1 MSEGREFEFEI
12 EAPRE
17 EVWWA
22 LVDPDA
28 LLGWFAS
35 EAEVDPREGGEYVIR
50 HGEPRDVSTIE
61 AFVPNERLRTSNE
74 GRALEFVLEGREG
87 TTVLRIVHFG
97 FGEEELESMERGWTQ
112 YMRTLHHY
120 LSRHRDDPAA
130 GRYVDGLGS
139 GTVADVRRALPSTL
153 PPDAEVFD
161 DWPLSIG
168 ARVPGL
174 GDGIYRASIEGGDGE
189 LYVWIH
195 LVAYGE
201 GRGQIDALAEE
212 VQSRLDAVLAGEG
225 ALAS

>member
-1 MSEGREFEFEI
+1 MSDPREFEFEI
-12 EAPRE
+12 EAARE
-17 EVWWA
+17 DVWRA

-50 HGEPRDVSTIE
+50 HGEPREVSIIE
-61 AFVPNERLRTSNE
+61 DFVPNERLRASNQ

-97 FGEEELESMERGWTQ
+97 FGEEQLESMERGWTQ

-120 LSRHRDDPAA
+120 LSRHRDEPAA

-139 GTVADVRRALPSTL
+139 LSVAEVRRALASTL
-153 PPDAEVFD
+153 PDDAEVFD

-168 ARVPGL
+168 ARVPQL
-174 GDGIYRASIEGGDGE
+174 GDGMYRASIEGGDGE
-189 LYVWIH
+189 LFVWIH
-195 LVAYGE
+195 LVAYG
-201 GRGQIDALAEE
+201 DARERIEAVAED
-212 VQSRLDAVLAGEG
+212 VQRALDAVLAGEG
-225 ALAS
+225 ARV